1 MAKTNEPSDWL
12 RKIKLGPNWSLLQH
26 CSSEGIDLVKKMM
39 TIDERLRPTAREC
52 LQHPWFKTSF
62 RNSIVDKK
70 PLLSADQL
78 KALIRYNTRTAFEKA
93 VLMKVAT
100 SSKVSELARVN
111 KIFYSLDADSKGS
124 LDKAQ
129 CAVALQQ
136 LGMPQEIA
144 EQTAR
149 SLDADGNNRIEYTE
163 LVAGLISF
171 SDDHIDNMLWTVFT
185 SLDRDG
191 NGLLDVNE
199 IRGLLNQGAI
209 HNIGIEAN
217 EAEVTKIIQTIDKD
231 KTGTINFN
239 EFKAYFLSRK

>member
-1 MAKTNEPSDWL
+1 
-12 RKIKLGPNWSLLQH
+12 
-26 CSSEGIDLVKKMM
+26 
-39 TIDERLRPTAREC
+39 
-52 LQHPWFKTSF
+52 
-62 RNSIVDKK
+62 
-70 PLLSADQL
+70 
-78 KALIRYNTRTAFEKA
+78 
-93 VLMKVAT
+93 
-100 SSKVSELARVN
+100 
-111 KIFYSLDADSKGS
+111 
-124 LDKAQ
+124 
-129 CAVALQQ
+129 
-136 LGMPQEIA
+136 MPQEIA